1 MAKKNISKKDILYE
15 YAFITV
21 AMLIISASIYFF
33 LIPSK
38 VVIGSISGL
47 AMVLEELTGFS
58 ISMLTMGAECG
69 ASGDRIS
76 FSRKGIRCKDGIYF
90 YVTSCISQ
98 DF

>member
-1 MAKKNISKKDILYE
+1 MAKKNISKKDVIYE

-47 AMVLEELTGFS
+47 AMVLSELTGFS
-58 ISMLTMGAECG
+58 ISMLTMMLNVVLLIIGFLLVG
-69 ASGDRIS
+69 
-76 FSRKGIRCKDGIYF
+76 KGIWSKDCIYINADAH
-90 YVTSCISQ
+90 ISR